1 MENVHV
7 LTHASSTR
15 GQYLPS
21 KANSYRSTNDENIHS
36 LVAQLQKTLELAKL
50 INIFSLEAT
59 KLLSITGLQ
68 FHSSDGVVEMIGS
81 KHLGQKVSF
90 DLEIE
95 NENERLGQLIYFTK
109 KPMSIFIKEKLQ
121 RLHSVLVYPLRN
133 ALMFYRVKKL
143 ATKDILTGLS
153 NRSHFNDYLNKKIDR
168 YRRHHRRFGFML
180 LDLDNFKQVN
190 DTHGHLFGDQVL
202 VQFSRLL
209 QQSIR
214 GIDTVFRFGGD
225 EFAILIDDNQE
236 KACNLIANRIQALM
250 HEDALL
256 AKHKITA
263 SIGFT
268 LAQVKDDNISIF
280 ERADKALYKAKNNG
294 RDCFEIMK

>member
-1 MENVHV
+1 VENVHV

-21 KANSYRSTNDENIHS
+21 TANSYRSTNDENIHS

-59 KLLSITGLQ
+59 KLLSIAGLQ
-68 FHSSDGVVEMIGS
+68 FHSTDGVIEMTGS
-81 KHLGQKVSF
+81 KHLGQTVAF

-95 NENERLGQLIYFTK
+95 NERLGQLVYFTK
-109 KPMSIFIKEKLQ
+109 KPISIFLKEKLQ

-153 NRSHFNDYLNKKIDR
+153 NRSHFNDYLNKKLDR
-168 YRRHHRRFGFML
+168 YRRHHRRFGLML

-202 VQFSRLL
+202 VQFSKLL
-209 QQSIR
+209 LQSIR

-236 KACNLIANRIQALM
+236 TVCNLIANRMQALV

-256 AKHKITA
+256 AKHQVTT

-268 LAQVKDDNISIF
+268 LAKVSDDKVSVF
-280 ERADKALYKAKNNG
+280 ERADKALYKAKDNG
-294 RDCFEIMK
+294 RDCFEIIK

>member
-15 GQYLPS
+15 GQYLPPT
-21 KANSYRSTNDENIHS
+21 ANSYRSTNDENIHS

-50 INIFSLEAT
+50 INIFSLEAA
-59 KLLSITGLQ
+59 KLLPIAGLQ
-68 FHSSDGVVEMIGS
+68 FHSIDGVVEMTGS
-81 KHLGQKVSF
+81 KHLGQTVSF

-95 NENERLGQLIYFTK
+95 NERLGQLVYFTK
-109 KPMSIFIKEKLQ
+109 KPISIFLNEKLQ
-121 RLHSVLVYPLRN
+121 KLHSVLVYPLRN

-153 NRSHFNDYLNKKIDR
+153 NRSHFNDYLSKKLDR
-168 YRRHHRRFGFML
+168 CRRHHRRFGLML

-190 DTHGHLFGDQVL
+190 DKQGHLFGDQVL
-202 VQFSRLL
+202 IQFSKLL

-214 GIDTVFRFGGD
+214 GIDTVFRLGGD
-225 EFAILIDDNQE
+225 EFAILVDDKQE
-236 KACNLIANRIQALM
+236 TACIIIAERMQKLVR
-250 HEDALL
+250 EDALL
-256 AKHKITA
+256 SKHQVTT

-268 LAQVKDDNISIF
+268 LAKVRDDQVTLF
-280 ERADKALYKAKNNG
+280 ERADKALYQAKNNG
-294 RDCFEIMK
+294 RDCFESMK